1 MGVAVKKYKDNNVV
15 ELSFKKSDFS
25 FRDKVVLNAELVKE
39 LKDKFETERK
49 SRFDI
54 FILSSSIRNKY
65 LDKKTNTYKKEF
77 EDWFK
82 KNKLDELYGSL
93 SNFTKY
99 CGCGE
104 VVNYVATKTDDPK
117 KYLNQLPLSIGSL
130 YELSMVLKKDIDL
143 FKILFH
149 FTPTR
154 TSVDEPKVQWKTKRS
169 PLINSNVTELN
180 VRTWRQKF
188 ENPPPPK
195 VKRTDKRTLKFI
207 TITVNGELWDF
218 DKKTGDKIGCV
229 DLNDVEDFLKQVNEL
244 VTDKNKL
251 QFKVTDYLD
260 YLTEGYYRG
269 KNRINPTRHVKQGKK
284 KNTKKYV

>member
-1 MGVAVKKYKDNNVV
+1 MGNAIKKYKDDNIV

-39 LKDKFETERK
+39 LKDKFESERK

-65 LDKKTNTYKKEF
+65 LDKKTNSYKKEF

-130 YELSMVLKKDIDL
+130 YELSMVLKK
-143 FKILFH
+143 ILIFLRSYFISH
-149 FTPTR
+149 QL
-154 TSVDEPKVQWKTKRS
+154 EPV
-169 PLINSNVTELN
+169 
-180 VRTWRQKF
+180 
-188 ENPPPPK
+188 
-195 VKRTDKRTLKFI
+195 
-207 TITVNGELWDF
+207 
-218 DKKTGDKIGCV
+218 
-229 DLNDVEDFLKQVNEL
+229 
-244 VTDKNKL
+244 
-251 QFKVTDYLD
+251 
-260 YLTEGYYRG
+260 
-269 KNRINPTRHVKQGKK
+269 
-284 KNTKKYV
+284 

>member
-1 MGVAVKKYKDNNVV
+1 MGNAVKKYQDNSVI

-25 FRDKVVLNAELVKE
+25 FRDNVVLNAALIKE
-39 LKDKFETERK
+39 LKDKFESERK

-54 FILSSSIRNKY
+54 FILSTSIRNRY
-65 LDKKTNTYKKEF
+65 LDKKTNSYKKEF

-82 KNKLDELYGSL
+82 KNKLDELYGSM

-104 VVNYVATKTDDPK
+104 VINYVATKTDDPK
-117 KYLNQLPLSIGSL
+117 KYLNQLPLTIGSL

-169 PLINSNVTELN
+169 PLINSTVTEIN
-180 VRTWRQKF
+180 VRKWRQKF

-207 TITVNGELWDF
+207 TISVNGELWDF
-218 DKKTGDKIGCV
+218 DKKTGDKVGCV
-229 DLNDVEDFLKQVNEL
+229 DLNDVEDFLKQVNGL
-244 VTDKNKL
+244 ITDKNKL
-251 QFKVTDYLD
+251 QFKITDELE

-269 KNRINPTRHVKQGKK
+269 KNRINPTRHIKQGKK

>member
-1 MGVAVKKYKDNNVV
+1 MGNAIKKYKDDNVV

-39 LKDKFETERK
+39 LKDKFESERK
-49 SRFDI
+49 SRFEI

-65 LDKKTNTYKKEF
+65 LDKKTNSYKKEF

-117 KYLNQLPLSIGSL
+117 KYLTQLPLSIGSL

-169 PLINSNVTELN
+169 PLINNNVTELN

-195 VKRTDKRTLKFI
+195 VKRSDKRTLKFI
-207 TITVNGELWDF
+207 TVTVNGELWDF
-218 DKKTGDKIGCV
+218 DKKTGDKVGGV
-229 DLNDVEDFLKQVNEL
+229 DLNDVEDFLKQVNGL
-244 VTDKNKL
+244 ITDKNKL
-251 QFKVTDYLD
+251 QFKVTDELK

-269 KNRINPTRHVKQGKK
+269 KNRINPTRHIKQGKK